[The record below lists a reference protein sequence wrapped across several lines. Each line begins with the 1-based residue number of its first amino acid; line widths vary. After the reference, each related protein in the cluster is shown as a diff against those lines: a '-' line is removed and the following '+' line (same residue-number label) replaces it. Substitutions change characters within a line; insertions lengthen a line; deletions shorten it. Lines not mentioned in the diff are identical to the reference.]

1 MWGLV
6 WGKVFMW
13 DKLTRVLDVVFSF
26 FGNIRDLIYWI
37 ACSST
42 LLNLHWWLT
51 ICEVLA
57 EKKFL
62 CGTNRRQFQTLFFSN
77 FENITDL
84 IFYWRACSSTLLNL
98 HCRLTIC
105 EVSSE
110 EKFLRR
116 TNWRE
121 FQTSFFPLFLTIEI
135 LLNIQTIKIW
145 KTRTTS
151 PSAWQVFLYDLIPD
165 SISQIW
171 SQIPDP
177 VVVSSS
183 LFLSLATPPSLLS
196 HNNGLW
202 LPSSNTS
209 TNTKSLVK

>member
-62 CGTNRRQFQTLFFSN
+62 CETNRRQFQTLFFSN

-110 EKFLRR
+110 KSFYVGQIDASSRR
-116 TNWRE
+116 R
-121 FQTSFFPLFLTIEI
+121 FFPLFLTIEI

-151 PSAWQVFLYDLIPD
+151 PSVWQVFLYDLIPGPRSSCHVSFSPRSD
-165 SISQIW
+165 PRFH
-171 SQIPDP
+171 IPDL
-177 VVVSSS
+177 VSYPRSS
-183 LFLSLATPPSLLS
+183 CGVFLSFSLS
-196 HNNGLW
+196 GF
-202 LPSSNTS
+202 PA
-209 TNTKSLVK
+209 KSAFTQ

>member
-62 CGTNRRQFQTLFFSN
+62 CETNRRQFQTLFFSN

-110 EKFLRR
+110 KSFYVGQIDASSRR
-116 TNWRE
+116 RFFSVSHNRDFTEYTNNQNME
-121 FQTSFFPLFLTIEI
+121 NKDNISFCSTS
-135 LLNIQTIKIW
+135 
-145 KTRTTS
+145 
-151 PSAWQVFLYDLIPD
+151 
-165 SISQIW
+165 
-171 SQIPDP
+171 
-177 VVVSSS
+177 
-183 LFLSLATPPSLLS
+183 LSL
-196 HNNGLW
+196 
-202 LPSSNTS
+202 
-209 TNTKSLVK
+209 